1 MMSVDKHIH
10 RLVELQESRT
20 GKPNNRH
27 ELRFLLQWIH
37 EECKLRWPNVS
48 KREVWGIVRKI
59 DGYDFER
66 QEDGNSEKKR
76 SMG

>member
-1 MMSVDKHIH
+1 MKDFIRHLIGLH
-10 RLVELQESRT
+10 ESRT
-20 GKPNNRH
+20 EKPRNRH

-48 KREVWGIVRKI
+48 KREVWGIVKEI

-66 QEDGNSEKKR
+66 QENETK
-76 SMG
+76 